1 MKYFKFINNNV
12 MVFSNDER
20 LNAMTINDFM
30 LDDNSLNY
38 ELLDTYR
45 LVYVEKLDTCVGV
58 SFECDITYYLS
69 YGSSTRKLYN
79 FIKLLV
85 KSYNINSI
93 VDLLKAIEQHYLV
106 EYQHQHRL
114 HININD
120 GVWCIDDEIT
130 PIINWLKSTTTQSCI
145 EYRDMT
151 NNYRV
156 ASNRNGINIL

>member
-1 MKYFKFINNNV
+1 

-30 LDDNSLNY
+30 LDDTLNY

-45 LVYVEKLDTCVGV
+45 LVYVEKLIDCVAI

-93 VDLLKAIEQHYLV
+93 VDLLKCFENHISV

-120 GVWCIDDEIT
+120 SVWCVDDEIT
-130 PIINWLKSTTTQSCI
+130 PIIDWLISTTVQSCI
-145 EYRDMT
+145 EYRDIT
-151 NNYRV
+151 NNYHIT
-156 ASNRNGINIL
+156 SNRNGINIL

>member
-1 MKYFKFINNNV
+1 MKYFKFIDNNC

-30 LDDNSLNY
+30 LDDTLNY

-45 LVYVEKLDTCVGV
+45 LVYVEKLIDCVAI

-106 EYQHQHRL
+106 EYQHQHRV

-130 PIINWLKSTTTQSCI
+130 PIIDWLKSTTVQSCI

-151 NNYRV
+151 NNYHV